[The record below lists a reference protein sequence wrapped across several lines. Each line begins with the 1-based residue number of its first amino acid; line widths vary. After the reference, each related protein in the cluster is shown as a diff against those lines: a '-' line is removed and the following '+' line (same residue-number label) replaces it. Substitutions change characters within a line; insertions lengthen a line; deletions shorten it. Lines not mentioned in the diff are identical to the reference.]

1 MLLSFICTCFF
12 SQEAGLR
19 PNVQVF
25 SALIGRAIRRLD
37 YIYLKTLL
45 KTMSSMEV
53 WPNEVIIRQLEFAS
67 QYPPS
72 YNQVSVCTGV
82 SPGDQQ
88 LVGSICVDEEVTI
101 LITTKEHERVSC
113 NLHSKITSVDVKEIN
128 SNG

>member
-1 MLLSFICTCFF
+1 
-12 SQEAGLR
+12 
-19 PNVQVF
+19 
-25 SALIGRAIRRLD
+25 
-37 YIYLKTLL
+37 
-45 KTMSSMEV
+45 MSSMEV

-101 LITTKEHERVSC
+101 LITVKEHERICC
-113 NLHSKITSVDVKEIN
+113 NLHSKIALVDVNVNIVCPKA
-128 SNG
+128 SSPFHVSKM

>member
-1 MLLSFICTCFF
+1 
-12 SQEAGLR
+12 
-19 PNVQVF
+19 
-25 SALIGRAIRRLD
+25 
-37 YIYLKTLL
+37 
-45 KTMSSMEV
+45 MSSMEV

-72 YNQVSVCTGV
+72 YNQVSVRTGV

-113 NLHSKITSVDVKEIN
+113 NLHSKTTSVDVKSIQMAE
-128 SNG
+128 